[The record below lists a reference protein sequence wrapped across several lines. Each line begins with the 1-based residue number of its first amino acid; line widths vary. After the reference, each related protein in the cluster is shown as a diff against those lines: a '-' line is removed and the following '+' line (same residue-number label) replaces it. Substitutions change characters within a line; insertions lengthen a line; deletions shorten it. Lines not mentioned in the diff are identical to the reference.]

1 MSSRKLASIVEKL
14 MEKTSNGELEW
25 QNTERKDTYQVVL
38 ARFAVRIF
46 SREGDGG
53 IDIVVQVINQ
63 DGVIVEEIADPDMR
77 GLMSEPYTRMSE
89 LLEDAR
95 RSAMG
100 VDAALD
106 ALLQE
111 LTKDD
116 PF

>member
-1 MSSRKLASIVEKL
+1 MSNRKLASIVEKL
-14 MEKTSNGELEW
+14 IEKTGRGELEW
-25 QNTERKDTYQVVL
+25 QVTERKDTYQVVL

-46 SREGDGG
+46 SREGELGL
-53 IDIVVQVINQ
+53 DIVVQVFNQ
-63 DGVIVEEIADPDMR
+63 DGVIVEEASDPDMV
-77 GLMSEPYTRMSE
+77 GFLDEPFGRMSE

-106 ALLQE
+106 ALLRE
-111 LTKDD
+111 LTKDE